1 MPYRLRQARSS
12 PAPKRFL
19 SRGFDGSEI
28 AGVRPANALRVVTRK
43 PRHFETRSKR
53 VSLKLGILRANV
65 GANIAWL
72 RASIINGWLGT
83 PARNPELER
92 VAARQRRQARQ
103 MHLQYIQRRTIERR
117 LRLGRVGGGR
127 VPHRNRGRPTRPA
140 TT

>member
-1 MPYRLRQARSS
+1 M
-12 PAPKRFL
+12 
-19 SRGFDGSEI
+19 
-28 AGVRPANALRVVTRK
+28 
-43 PRHFETRSKR
+43 
-53 VSLKLGILRANV
+53 SLKLGILRANV